1 MSEIE
6 LLVDFHKAGERQGP
20 GSPEETRKALAL
32 TGLEKNENL
41 KVADIGCGAGA
52 QTITLAQQV
61 NGHITAID
69 LFPEFLEK
77 LDQKARVLGLSDKI
91 STQRQSMDEL
101 QFGEGELDL
110 IWSEGAIYN
119 IGFETGI
126 KAWRPFLKT
135 GGYLAVSEISWI
147 TGSRPAELEQYWQEA
162 YPEIDTVSNKI
173 RALERNGYM
182 PAAHFILPPYCWI
195 DNYYR
200 PMQQRFPQFLEQYN
214 YADAVKAFIEN
225 EQKEIRMYEQYK
237 DYYSYGFY
245 IARKVNV

>member
-1 MSEIE
+1 MSEIQ
-6 LLVDFHKAGERQGP
+6 LLVDFHQAGERQGP

-32 TGLEKNENL
+32 IGFDEKEYL
-41 KVADIGCGAGA
+41 KAADIGCGTGA
-52 QTITLAQQV
+52 QTITLAQQI

-69 LFPEFLEK
+69 LFPEFLER
-77 LDQKARVLGLSDKI
+77 LDQRARELGLSNKI
-91 STQRQSMDEL
+91 TTRKQSMDEL

-126 KAWRPFLKT
+126 KQWRRFLKT
-135 GGYLAVSEISWI
+135 GGYLAVSELSWI
-147 TGSRPAELEQYWQEA
+147 SGSRPAELEQYWQEA

-173 RALERNGYM
+173 GALERNGYT
-182 PAAHFILPPYCWI
+182 PVAHFILPPNCWI
-195 DNYYR
+195 DHYFR
-200 PMQQRFPQFLEQYN
+200 PMQQRFPQFLEQHN

-225 EQKEIRMYEQYK
+225 EQQEIRMYEQYK

-245 IARKVNV
+245 IARKG